1 MTPNRERAVR
11 IANFSGYL
19 GDRPEALSEVLAGDA
34 VDVLIGD
41 YLAEITLAALAGRY
55 RSDRSLGYA
64 ESFLA
69 QIRPHLATI
78 AERGLRVVTNAGGF
92 HPAALAAALRDAAA
106 EAGVDLT
113 VAHVE
118 GDNVL
123 DQLGALAADG
133 HDLAHLDTGQPL
145 RSWGVE
151 PVAANAYLGGW
162 GIAAALQAGAAVV
175 VCGRVT
181 DASLTLGPAAWWH
194 GWSPDDLDAAAG
206 AVTAGHVIECGP
218 HATGGNFSGFQ
229 AVPGM
234 VHPGFPI
241 AEVAA
246 DGSSVI
252 TKHTR
257 DGGTVTVDTVT
268 AQLVYEIQG
277 PLYLSPDVTVHL
289 DTVRLTQLAPD
300 RVGIGPVTGS
310 PPPPTT
316 KVAVFASLGWEIA
329 LYLWVT
335 APDVDAK
342 VQLLTEQIRGMLA
355 PGVDTL
361 EVTRL
366 GPVPVDPATQWEAT
380 VAVRV
385 MATARER
392 EPLSFARF
400 ARGIYGL
407 YLSSYPGFFH
417 DGGAHRATDPHP
429 RIDYWP
435 ALLPAEL
442 ADHRVVFAS
451 GESVG
456 VAPVPSVPFDGQP
469 AGSEP
474 EPPRPMGP
482 ERRRALGDVVHA
494 RSGDKG
500 GNSNVG
506 VWLPAALADDDEAW
520 EWLRRTLSTA
530 TLRELL
536 PEAKDL
542 PIVRHEFPHLRAVH
556 VVLVGLLGTGGSSN
570 LRVDQVGK
578 AVGEYLR
585 AKHLSIPD
593 ALVELLQ
600 EAHHV

>member
-1 MTPNRERAVR
+1 MAAVQERPVR

-19 GDRPEALSEVLAGDA
+19 GDRPEALTEVLAGDA

-41 YLAEITLAALAGRY
+41 YLAEITLAALAGRH
-55 RSDRSLGYA
+55 RTNRALGYA

-69 QIRPHLATI
+69 QVRPHLATI

-92 HPAALAAALRDAAA
+92 HPAALATALREAAA
-106 EAGVDLT
+106 EVGVDLV

-123 DQLGALAADG
+123 DRLGALTDDG
-133 HDLAHLDTGQPL
+133 AQLAHLDTGLPL
-145 RSWGVE
+145 SSWGVE
-151 PVAANAYLGGW
+151 PMAANAYLGGW
-162 GIAAALQAGAAVV
+162 GIAAALAAGAAVV

-194 GWSPDDLDAAAG
+194 GWSAGDLDAVAG

-218 HATGGNFSGFQ
+218 HATGGNFSGFRT
-229 AVPGM
+229 VPGM
-234 VHPGFPI
+234 IHPGFPV

-252 TKHTR
+252 TKHAC
-257 DGGTVTVDTVT
+257 DGGMVTVDTVT

-277 PLYLSPDVTVHL
+277 PRYVNPDVTVHL

-300 RVGIGPVTGS
+300 RVGIGAVTGS

-342 VQLLTEQIRGMLA
+342 VQLLDEQIRGMLA

-392 EPLSFARF
+392 EPLTFARF

-417 DGGAHRATDPHP
+417 DGGAHRVTDPHP

-435 ALLPAEL
+435 ALLPADL
-442 ADHRVVFAS
+442 VDHRVVLHT
-451 GESVG
+451 GESIAVSP
-456 VAPVPSVPFDGQP
+456 VASAPFEGQP
-469 AGSEP
+469 TCPEP
-474 EPPRPMGP
+474 EPPQLAGP
-482 ERRRALGDVVHA
+482 ERRRALGDLVHA

-506 VWLPAALADDDEAW
+506 VWLPAEFAADDAAW
-520 EWLRRTLSTA
+520 DWLRCTLTTA
-530 TLRELL
+530 TLRQLL

-542 PIVRHEFPHLRAVH
+542 PVVRHEFPHLRAVH

-585 AKHLSIPD
+585 AKHLPIPD
-593 ALVELLQ
+593 ALLERR
-600 EAHHV
+600 ESTGG